1 MSVCPRCFQSFL
13 TVNWLKKHLE
23 KTVPCDFKCKQCDFK
38 GKDRHHY
45 YRHQKSHQS
54 KNNERA
60 IVPIQEKDDEVLAL
74 QPVENKK
81 ELLPERIE
89 QKYAIIPKEV
99 IPLEDFNWKCLP
111 SPEVLQRISDHLKIK
126 IEDIEKIFDYDL
138 KKIAAYMGYP
148 IEDIERIEI
157 TDTVYDER
165 DSRNGDLL
173 QGYQRRTRFVLRAER
188 ARRALPKAV
197 GPNILQCLCGPCD
210 LAELMYEVLHNVHAQ
225 REHPGLL
232 SMRLRDLNR
241 KNVEFLTRPQPDDEC
256 FWITNTNSVAI
267 QKIRKHCDELFNF
280 TLVSAIEALS
290 PVMAIRNDGPPV
302 IYLMSANPEPDNIK
316 HKAFSLIKNRGDEIE
331 LSYDLV
337 NPEEVVSI
345 GVTNKDVRVN
355 DFINQIKAK
364 IEEDKQEILAK
375 FTDVILDD
383 KRINEFFERAKEAAT
398 VD

>member
-1 MSVCPRCFQSFL
+1 MLSSKRRL
-13 TVNWLKKHLE
+13 LEHLD
-23 KTVPCDFKCKQCDFK
+23 KSVPCDFKCKFCDFK
-38 GKDRHHY
+38 GKDRHQY
-45 YRHQKSHQS
+45 YRHQKAQHQNTTNS
-54 KNNERA
+54 NEQA
-60 IVPIQEKDDEVLAL
+60 IVLTTNRKCDEILEIK
-74 QPVENKK
+74 PVENKK
-81 ELLPERIE
+81 KLLPERIE

-241 KNVEFLTRPQPDDEC
+241 KNVELLTRPQPEDEC
-256 FWITNTNSVAI
+256 FWVTNTNSVAL

-280 TLVSAIEALS
+280 TLVSAIEALR
-290 PVMAIRNDGPPV
+290 PVMAIRVDGPPT
-302 IYLMSANPEPDNIK
+302 IYLMCSTPEPNDTK

-331 LSYDLV
+331 LSYDIV
-337 NPEEVVSI
+337 DPKEVVTISAQNENEKI
-345 GVTNKDVRVN
+345 N
-355 DFINQIKAK
+355 DFINRIKKK
-364 IEEDKQEILAK
+364 IEEDKQEILGK
-375 FTDVILDD
+375 FSDVKLDD
-383 KRINEFFERAKEAAT
+383 KRINEFFERAKDANT
-398 VD
+398 NIN

>member
-1 MSVCPRCFQSFL
+1 MNKCPKCSKVLSTKRRL
-13 TVNWLKKHLE
+13 LDHLKK
-23 KTVPCDFKCKQCDFK
+23 VIPCDFKCDQCDFK
-38 GKDRHHY
+38 GKTRNQYDYHKKTK
-45 YRHQKSHQS
+45 HQ
-54 KNNERA
+54 NA
-60 IVPIQEKDDEVLAL
+60 IVPANKKDEILEL
-74 QPVENKK
+74 QPTEKK
-81 ELLPERIE
+81 VLPERIE

-111 SPEVLQRISDHLKIK
+111 SSEVLQRISDHLKIK

-165 DSRNGDLL
+165 DTTNGDLL

-225 REHPGLL
+225 REHPSLL

-241 KNVEFLTRPQPDDEC
+241 KNVELLIRPQPEDEC
-256 FWITNTNSVAI
+256 FWVTNTNNVAL

-280 TLVSAIEALS
+280 TLVSAIDALR
-290 PVMAIRNDGPPV
+290 PVMAIQVDGPPI
-302 IYLMSANPEPDNIK
+302 IYLMCANPEPDNTK

-331 LSYDLV
+331 LSYDLI
-337 NPEEVVSI
+337 NPKEVVPIYSAQSENEKI
-345 GVTNKDVRVN
+345 NN
-355 DFINQIKAK
+355 FIDQIKKK
-364 IEEDKQEILAK
+364 IEEDKQEIIVK
-375 FTDVILDD
+375 FADVKLDD
-383 KRINEFFERAKEAAT
+383 RRINEFFERAKDANTGA
-398 VD
+398 D

>member
-1 MSVCPRCFQSFL
+1 ML
-13 TVNWLKKHLE
+13 LKHLD
-23 KTVPCDFKCKQCDFK
+23 KAVPCDFKCEQCDFK
-38 GKDRHHY
+38 GKTRNQY
-45 YRHQKSHQS
+45 YYHKKSKHQ
-54 KNNERA
+54 NTTNANDLA
-60 IVPIQEKDDEVLAL
+60 IVPKDEVLEL

-126 IEDIEKIFDYDL
+126 IEDIEKIFHFDL
-138 KKIAAYMGYP
+138 KKIATYMGYP

-165 DSRNGDLL
+165 DEKNGDLL

-197 GPNILQCLCGPCD
+197 GPNVLQCLCGPCD

-232 SMRLRDLNR
+232 SMRLTDLSR
-241 KNVEFLTRPQPDDEC
+241 KNVEICTRPQPDDEC
-256 FWITNTNSVAI
+256 FWVTNTNGVAQ

-280 TLVSAIEALS
+280 TLVSAIEALR
-290 PVMAIRNDGPPV
+290 PIMVLQADGPPV
-302 IYLMSANPEPDNIK
+302 VYLMCASPEPDDTN

-331 LSYDLV
+331 LSYDII
-337 NPEEVVSI
+337 NP
-345 GVTNKDVRVN
+345 KDVVAIGIETRDAKVN
-355 DFINQIKAK
+355 DFLDRIKAK
-364 IEEDKQEILAK
+364 VEEEKQQVLKK
-375 FTDVILDD
+375 FSEVRLDD
-383 KRINEFFERAKEAAT
+383 KRINEFFERAKDANT
-398 VD
+398 QNLLKQS

>member
-1 MSVCPRCFQSFL
+1 VP
-13 TVNWLKKHLE
+13 VNKKDEILE
-23 KTVPCDFKCKQCDFK
+23 
-38 GKDRHHY
+38 
-45 YRHQKSHQS
+45 
-54 KNNERA
+54 
-60 IVPIQEKDDEVLAL
+60 L

-138 KKIAAYMGYP
+138 KKIATFMGYP

-225 REHPGLL
+225 REHPNLL

-256 FWITNTNSVAI
+256 FWITNTNSVAL

-280 TLVSAIEALS
+280 TLVSAIEALR
-290 PVMAIRNDGPPV
+290 PVMAIQVDGPPI
-302 IYLMSANPEPDNIK
+302 IYLMCATPEPDNTK
-316 HKAFSLIKNRGDEIE
+316 HKAFSLTKNRSSEVE
-331 LSYDLV
+331 LCYDIID
-337 NPEEVVSI
+337 PEEVVAISL
-345 GVTNKDVRVN
+345 VQNQDKKVN
-355 DFINQIKAK
+355 DFINRIKKK

-375 FTDVILDD
+375 FADVKLDD
-383 KRINEFFERAKEAAT
+383 KRINEFFERAKDANTNKIELIT
-398 VD
+398 DNKDSMPLDSFITKVSSMRFQQPIRLLHQRQKTKY